1 MAEIRSI
8 RIRGFKALRELTF
21 DLNAATVFVG
31 GNNSG
36 KSSILQALH
45 FAVSVMQSA
54 RLVRADPWSGD
65 TYNITFRPEQLL
77 YSPTTDFTA
86 LGNNR
91 RLGERRD
98 AGIEVAIEA
107 NQGQRCLILIGR
119 GRNGNISLRVE
130 GRELG
135 ERIQLIEKPYTIY
148 APGLAGIPREETVL
162 SQGVVRRAVARG
174 DANLVLR
181 NVLWWLFSARTEFDP
196 SLTERDHR
204 PRNTPSDWEQFQN
217 DISELFPG
225 LALRVVFTDLTDEHI
240 QVTFRLGGDLWLPID
255 CAGTGILQATQVLA
269 YIALFKPR
277 LLLLD
282 EPDSHMHPNNQAA
295 ICKLLLRLA
304 KERDFQLIVATH
316 SRHVFSA
323 IRQEASVKWVAH
335 GSVVDGVSTEATER
349 LLELGA
355 LDSLDYLGHPALRCA
370 VLTEDSDTSLLQSIL
385 AASGFNMQQTL
396 ILPYNGCTK
405 LDAVL
410 ALAGLLRDRAPN
422 VRVIVHRD
430 RDYLPAAELDSYTAQ
445 IAARGCA
452 AFVTE
457 GSDLES
463 HFLTAEHIHS
473 LYPQIEILRAIELLQ
488 EATDSTT
495 EASIEDIINLR
506 INHAWRRTA
515 RGDHPDAGQISR
527 AARQEYAAN
536 PALMRR
542 GKRVLAQLRQV
553 LRRELGA
560 HARIEAQSPALASEP
575 LSSIAAD
582 IWPQ

>member
-8 RIRGFKALRELTF
+8 TIRRFKALRELTF
-21 DLNAATVFVG
+21 DLDAATVFVG

-45 FAVSVMQSA
+45 FAISVAQSA
-54 RLVRADPWSGD
+54 KLVRGDVWRGD
-65 TYNITFRPEQLL
+65 TYDITFRPEQLI

-86 LGNNR
+86 LGHNQ

-98 AGIEVAIEA
+98 AWIEVGIAA
-107 NQGQRCLILIGR
+107 DQHQQCVILIGR
-119 GRNGNISLRVE
+119 GRNGNISLRLT
-130 GRELG
+130 GKELG
-135 ERIQLIEKPYTIY
+135 ERIQDISQPYTIY
-148 APGLAGIPREETVL
+148 APGLAGVAREEALL

-181 NVLWWLFSARTEFDP
+181 NVLLWLFNQGD
-196 SLTERDHR
+196 
-204 PRNTPSDWEQFQN
+204 DWEQFQN
-217 DISELFPG
+217 DIRELFPG
-225 LALRVVFTDLTDEHI
+225 LALRVAFTNLTDEHI
-240 QVTFRLGGDLWLPID
+240 HVTFRLGSDLWLPID

-282 EPDSHMHPNNQAA
+282 EPDSHLHPNNQAA

-304 KERDFQLIVATH
+304 RERDFQVIVATH

-323 IRQEASVKWVAH
+323 IRQEASVKWVAQ
-335 GSVVDGVSTEATER
+335 GSVIDGVSTEATER

-370 VLTEDSDTSLLQSIL
+370 VLTEDSNTSLLQSAL
-385 AASGFNMQQTL
+385 AASGFNMEQTL

-405 LDAVL
+405 IDAVL
-410 ALAGLLRDRAPN
+410 ALAELLRDRAPS

-430 RDYLPAAELDSYTAQ
+430 RDYLPVADLESYIAQ

-457 GSDLES
+457 GSDLEW
-463 HFLTAEHIHS
+463 HFLSAEHIHS
-473 LYPQIEILRAIELLQ
+473 LHPQISILRAIELLQ
-488 EATDSTT
+488 EATDSTR

-506 INHAWRRTA
+506 TNHAWRRTA
-515 RGDHPDAGQISR
+515 RGDHPNSGQIS
-527 AARQEYAAN
+527 AAAHRDYVAN
-536 PALMRR
+536 PDLMRR
-542 GKRVLAQLRQV
+542 GKRVLAQLRHL

-575 LSSIAAD
+575 LSILATE
-582 IWPQ
+582 IWRQS